1 MIKIKDIIAKEL
13 VANDII
19 KLKFM
24 NIPLVRHK
32 VKELLDNEELR
43 DTDVSLDGHIDPL
56 SDAVLD
62 LVGEYNEMV
71 EDEELNEILS
81 LAVDT
86 WNDPEFTVEER
97 RKALAEMKERI
108 KNLPDDETKT

>member
-1 MIKIKDIIAKEL
+1 MAI
-13 VANDII
+13 NW
-19 KLKFM
+19 LKYSKKSLGNIM

-32 VKELLDNEELR
+32 VKELLEEYGDEEIPQGR
-43 DTDVSLDGHIDPL
+43 YIDRL

-71 EDEELNEILS
+71 EDEELNEILA

-108 KNLPDDETKT
+108 KNLPDDEAKT

>member
-1 MIKIKDIIAKEL
+1 
-13 VANDII
+13 
-19 KLKFM
+19 M

-32 VKELLDNEELR
+32 VKALLEEYGDEEIPQGR
-43 DTDVSLDGHIDPL
+43 YIDRL

-62 LVGEYNEMV
+62 LVGEYDEMV
-71 EDEELNEILS
+71 EDEELNEILA

-86 WNDPEFTVEER
+86 WNDPEFTAEER

-108 KNLPDDETKT
+108 KNLPDDEAKT

>member
-1 MIKIKDIIAKEL
+1 
-13 VANDII
+13 
-19 KLKFM
+19 M

-32 VKELLDNEELR
+32 VKALLEEYGDEEIPQGR
-43 DTDVSLDGHIDPL
+43 YIDRL

-71 EDEELNEILS
+71 EDEELNEILA

-108 KNLPDDETKT
+108 KNLPDDEAKT

>member
-1 MIKIKDIIAKEL
+1 
-13 VANDII
+13 
-19 KLKFM
+19 M

-62 LVGEYNEMV
+62 LVGEYDEMV
-71 EDEELNEILS
+71 EDEELNEILA

-86 WNDPEFTVEER
+86 WSDEYTIEER

-108 KNLPDDETKT
+108 KNLPDDEAKT

>member
-1 MIKIKDIIAKEL
+1 MAI
-13 VANDII
+13 NW
-19 KLKFM
+19 LKYSKKSLGNIM

-108 KNLPDDETKT
+108 KNLPDDEAKT

>member
-1 MIKIKDIIAKEL
+1 
-13 VANDII
+13 
-19 KLKFM
+19 M

-62 LVGEYNEMV
+62 LVGEYDEMV

>member
-1 MIKIKDIIAKEL
+1 
-13 VANDII
+13 
-19 KLKFM
+19 M

-43 DTDVSLDGHIDPL
+43 NTDVSLDGHIDPL

-62 LVGEYNEMV
+62 LVGEYDEMV
-71 EDEELNEILS
+71 EDEELNEILA

-86 WNDPEFTVEER
+86 WSDEYTIEER
-97 RKALAEMKERI
+97 RQFLAEMKERI
-108 KNLPDDETKT
+108 KNLPDDEAKT

>member
-1 MIKIKDIIAKEL
+1 MAI
-13 VANDII
+13 NW
-19 KLKFM
+19 LKYSKKSLGNIM

-62 LVGEYNEMV
+62 LVGEYDEMV

-86 WNDPEFTVEER
+86 WNDPEITVEER

-108 KNLPDDETKT
+108 KNLPDDKTKT

>member
-1 MIKIKDIIAKEL
+1 
-13 VANDII
+13 
-19 KLKFM
+19 M

-43 DTDVSLDGHIDPL
+43 NTDVSLDGHIDPL

-71 EDEELNEILS
+71 EDEELNEILT

-108 KNLPDDETKT
+108 KNLPDDEAKT

>member
-1 MIKIKDIIAKEL
+1 MQQSHYSKEL
-13 VANDII
+13 VASDII

-32 VKELLDNEELR
+32 VKALLEEYGDEEIPQGR
-43 DTDVSLDGHIDPL
+43 YIDRL

-71 EDEELNEILS
+71 EDEELNEILA

-108 KNLPDDETKT
+108 KNLPDDEAKT

>member
-1 MIKIKDIIAKEL
+1 
-13 VANDII
+13 
-19 KLKFM
+19 M

-43 DTDVSLDGHIDPL
+43 NTDVSLDGHIDPL

-62 LVGEYNEMV
+62 LVGEYDEMV

-108 KNLPDDETKT
+108 KNLPDDEAKT

>member
-1 MIKIKDIIAKEL
+1 
-13 VANDII
+13 
-19 KLKFM
+19 M

-43 DTDVSLDGHIDPL
+43 NTDVSLDGHIDPL

-108 KNLPDDETKT
+108 KNLPDDEAKT

>member
-1 MIKIKDIIAKEL
+1 
-13 VANDII
+13 
-19 KLKFM
+19 M

-32 VKELLDNEELR
+32 VKELLEEYGDEEIPQGR
-43 DTDVSLDGHIDPL
+43 YIDRL

-62 LVGEYNEMV
+62 LVGEYDEMV
-71 EDEELNEILS
+71 EDEELNEILA

-108 KNLPDDETKT
+108 KNLPDDEAKT

>member
-1 MIKIKDIIAKEL
+1 MAI
-13 VANDII
+13 NW
-19 KLKFM
+19 LKYSEKSLGNIM

-62 LVGEYNEMV
+62 LVGEYDEMV
-71 EDEELNEILS
+71 EDEKLNEILA

-97 RKALAEMKERI
+97 RKALAEMKEQI

>member
-1 MIKIKDIIAKEL
+1 
-13 VANDII
+13 
-19 KLKFM
+19 
-24 NIPLVRHK
+24 
-32 VKELLDNEELR
+32 
-43 DTDVSLDGHIDPL
+43 
-56 SDAVLD
+56 
-62 LVGEYNEMV
+62 MV
-71 EDEELNEILS
+71 EDEKLNEILA

>member
-1 MIKIKDIIAKEL
+1 
-13 VANDII
+13 
-19 KLKFM
+19 M

-32 VKELLDNEELR
+32 VKALLEEYGDEEIPQGR
-43 DTDVSLDGHIDPL
+43 YIDRL

-62 LVGEYNEMV
+62 LVGEYDEMV
-71 EDEELNEILS
+71 EDEELNEILT

-108 KNLPDDETKT
+108 KNLPDDEAKT

>member
-1 MIKIKDIIAKEL
+1 
-13 VANDII
+13 
-19 KLKFM
+19 M

-32 VKELLDNEELR
+32 VKALLDNEELR
-43 DTDVSLDGHIDPL
+43 NTDVSLDGHIDPL

-62 LVGEYNEMV
+62 LVSEYDEMV

-108 KNLPDDETKT
+108 KNLPDDEVKT

>member
-1 MIKIKDIIAKEL
+1 
-13 VANDII
+13 
-19 KLKFM
+19 M

-43 DTDVSLDGHIDPL
+43 DTDVSLDGRIDPL

-62 LVGEYNEMV
+62 LVGEYDEMV

-86 WNDPEFTVEER
+86 WSDEYTIEER
-97 RKALAEMKERI
+97 RQFLAEMKERI
-108 KNLPDDETKT
+108 KNLPDDEAKT

>member
-1 MIKIKDIIAKEL
+1 
-13 VANDII
+13 
-19 KLKFM
+19 M

-32 VKELLDNEELR
+32 VKALLDNEELR

-62 LVGEYNEMV
+62 LVGEYDEMV

-108 KNLPDDETKT
+108 KNLPDDKTKT

>member
-1 MIKIKDIIAKEL
+1 
-13 VANDII
+13 
-19 KLKFM
+19 M

-43 DTDVSLDGHIDPL
+43 NTDLSLDGHIDPL

-62 LVGEYNEMV
+62 LVGEYDEMV
-71 EDEELNEILS
+71 EDEELNEILT

-108 KNLPDDETKT
+108 KNLPDDKAKT

>member
-1 MIKIKDIIAKEL
+1 
-13 VANDII
+13 
-19 KLKFM
+19 M

-71 EDEELNEILS
+71 EDEELNEILT

-108 KNLPDDETKT
+108 KNLPDDEAKT

>member
-1 MIKIKDIIAKEL
+1 M
-13 VANDII
+13 NDII

-32 VKELLDNEELR
+32 VKALLEEYGDEEIPQGR
-43 DTDVSLDGHIDPL
+43 YIDRL

-62 LVGEYNEMV
+62 LVGEYDEMV
-71 EDEELNEILS
+71 EDEELNEILA

-86 WNDPEFTVEER
+86 WSDPEFTVEER

-108 KNLPDDETKT
+108 KNLPDDEAKT

>member
-1 MIKIKDIIAKEL
+1 
-13 VANDII
+13 
-19 KLKFM
+19 M

-32 VKELLDNEELR
+32 VKALLEEYGDEEIPQGR
-43 DTDVSLDGHIDPL
+43 YIDRL

-62 LVGEYNEMV
+62 LVGEYDEMV
-71 EDEELNEILS
+71 EDEELNEILA

>member
-1 MIKIKDIIAKEL
+1 
-13 VANDII
+13 
-19 KLKFM
+19 M

-32 VKELLDNEELR
+32 VKALLDNEELR
-43 DTDVSLDGHIDPL
+43 NTDVSLDGHIDPL

-62 LVGEYNEMV
+62 LVSEYDEMV

>member
-1 MIKIKDIIAKEL
+1 MIKIQDIIAKEP
-13 VANDII
+13 VTNDII

-62 LVGEYNEMV
+62 LVGEYDEMV
-71 EDEELNEILS
+71 EDEELNEILA

-86 WNDPEFTVEER
+86 WSDEYTIEER
-97 RKALAEMKERI
+97 RQFLAEMKERI

>member
-1 MIKIKDIIAKEL
+1 
-13 VANDII
+13 
-19 KLKFM
+19 M

-32 VKELLDNEELR
+32 VKALLEEYGDEEIPQGR
-43 DTDVSLDGHIDPL
+43 YIDRL

-62 LVGEYNEMV
+62 LVGEYDEMV
-71 EDEELNEILS
+71 EDGELNEILA

-108 KNLPDDETKT
+108 KNLPDDEAKT

>member
-1 MIKIKDIIAKEL
+1 
-13 VANDII
+13 
-19 KLKFM
+19 M

-43 DTDVSLDGHIDPL
+43 DTDVSLDSHIDPL

-62 LVGEYNEMV
+62 LVGEYDEMV

-86 WNDPEFTVEER
+86 WSDEYTIEER
-97 RKALAEMKERI
+97 RQFLAEMKERI
-108 KNLPDDETKT
+108 KNLPDDEAKI

>member
-1 MIKIKDIIAKEL
+1 
-13 VANDII
+13 
-19 KLKFM
+19 M

-62 LVGEYNEMV
+62 LVGEYDEMV

-86 WNDPEFTVEER
+86 WSDEYTIEER
-97 RKALAEMKERI
+97 RQFLAEMKERI
-108 KNLPDDETKT
+108 KNLPDDEAKT

>member
-1 MIKIKDIIAKEL
+1 
-13 VANDII
+13 
-19 KLKFM
+19 M

-32 VKELLDNEELR
+32 VKALLEEYGDEEIPQGR
-43 DTDVSLDGHIDPL
+43 YIDRL

-71 EDEELNEILS
+71 EDEELNEILA

-108 KNLPDDETKT
+108 KNLPDDEAKA

>member
-1 MIKIKDIIAKEL
+1 
-13 VANDII
+13 
-19 KLKFM
+19 M

-62 LVGEYNEMV
+62 LVGEYDEMV

-108 KNLPDDETKT
+108 KNLPDDEVKT

>member
-1 MIKIKDIIAKEL
+1 
-13 VANDII
+13 
-19 KLKFM
+19 M

-62 LVGEYNEMV
+62 LVGEYDEMV
-71 EDEELNEILS
+71 EDGELNEILS

-108 KNLPDDETKT
+108 KNLPDDEAKT

>member
-1 MIKIKDIIAKEL
+1 
-13 VANDII
+13 
-19 KLKFM
+19 M

-32 VKELLDNEELR
+32 VKALLDNEELR

-62 LVGEYNEMV
+62 LVGEYDEMV
-71 EDEELNEILS
+71 EDEEFNEILA

-86 WNDPEFTVEER
+86 WSDEYTIEER
-97 RKALAEMKERI
+97 RQFLAEMKERI
-108 KNLPDDETKT
+108 KNLPDDKTKT

>member
-1 MIKIKDIIAKEL
+1 
-13 VANDII
+13 
-19 KLKFM
+19 M

-32 VKELLDNEELR
+32 VKALLEEYGDEEIPQGR
-43 DTDVSLDGHIDPL
+43 YIDRL

-62 LVGEYNEMV
+62 LVGEYDEMV
-71 EDEELNEILS
+71 EDEELNEILA

-108 KNLPDDETKT
+108 KNLPDDEAKI